1 MPGPLEGYRV
11 LDLTTVGM
19 GPYAAQTLG
28 DLGADVI
35 KIESPEGDML
45 RTAAPGRSP
54 GMSPLFLQT
63 NRSKRSLV
71 LDLKQAAGRA
81 VLLRLAAKADV
92 LLTNIRP
99 DAMARLGLSYDEVAA
114 ASPTIVYVSLVG
126 YAQSGPYAPRPA
138 FDDLII
144 GASGLAALEA
154 EMGGGPR
161 YPPAWIADLTVGLF
175 GVHAV
180 MGALLH
186 RARTGEGQAVE
197 VPMFECMTQFVLTPH
212 LAAHTFRPAQGRAG
226 YVRLFE
232 RRPYKT
238 RDGYIGAGAYT
249 RAQWLRFFDLAGR
262 PELKDDPRF
271 ADALGIA
278 RHIGVLY
285 GLFAETMLTATTA
298 EWLERFQ
305 AADIAA
311 MPIHTPDSVQDDPH
325 LVATGFFQDVEHPTE
340 GAIRTMAVPTRWSR
354 SPPRPG
360 RQAPRLGEHSRD
372 ILSEAGYGEA
382 EIDDLVAA
390 GVSVAR

>member
-1 MPGPLEGYRV
+1 MPGPLEGYRI

-99 DAMARLGLSYDEVAA
+99 DAMARLGLDYDQVAA
-114 ASPTIVYVSLVG
+114 VSPAIVYVSLVG
-126 YAQSGPYAPRPA
+126 YAQNGPYAPRPA

-154 EMGGGPR
+154 ELGGGPR

-175 GVHAV
+175 GLAVGPVIASSRTMMARISPREIAHVHN
-180 MGALLH
+180 
-186 RARTGEGQAVE
+186 GQDA
-197 VPMFECMTQFVLTPH
+197 M
-212 LAAHTFRPAQGRAG
+212 
-226 YVRLFE
+226 VRLTGCCACTPAATE
-232 RRPYKT
+232 NAAT
-238 RDGYIGAGAYT
+238 A
-249 RAQWLRFFDLAGR
+249 AQVLASL
-262 PELKDDPRF
+262 LKSGF
-271 ADALGIA
+271 ISALSCG
-278 RHIGVLY
+278 
-285 GLFAETMLTATTA
+285 
-298 EWLERFQ
+298 
-305 AADIAA
+305 
-311 MPIHTPDSVQDDPH
+311 
-325 LVATGFFQDVEHPTE
+325 
-340 GAIRTMAVPTRWSR
+340 
-354 SPPRPG
+354 
-360 RQAPRLGEHSRD
+360 
-372 ILSEAGYGEA
+372 
-382 EIDDLVAA
+382 
-390 GVSVAR
+390 